1 MQEMS
6 VMGGTTV
13 LIVED
18 EQDLR
23 ETYRAALESEYE
35 VRTASDGEA
44 ALETV
49 DDAVDIVFLDRRMP
63 GLSGDE
69 VLHEVRDRGVDCR
82 VVMVTAVDPDTDL
95 LQMDFDEYLV
105 KPVETDRLR
114 SAVERMLARDAME
127 DQVREMFAV
136 ASKLATL
143 ESKLEISQ
151 QQRSERYQQLLEEF
165 YALRDEIDLPSPEDD
180 YYSESTLEKL
190 QALLEATG

>member
-114 SAVERMLARDAME
+114 GAVERMLARDAME

-151 QQRSERYQQLLEEF
+151 QQRSERHQQLLEEF
-165 YALRDEIDLPSPEDD
+165 YALRDEVDLPSPEDD